1 MHYDRLHIQELQ
13 HAIATSEDQ
22 QAYAELFARFA
33 PQLIRFT
40 KAIVQQQEVAEE
52 IVSDV
57 FIRIWEKRKSLD
69 HVQHLK
75 MYLYV
80 SARNFSLNYLRSKNR
95 QFSMQVEQLD
105 LDMASFY
112 ANPHEEVVGSEL
124 RHELLQAVQQLP
136 DRCKMIFKLVKE
148 DGLKQKEVAELL
160 HLSPKTVENQLAIAL
175 KKLAE
180 AVQAAALFRVKNN
193 SK

>member
-1 MHYDRLHIQELQ
+1 MQYDSLHIHELQ
-13 HAIATSEDQ
+13 HAIATREDQ

-40 KAIVQQQEVAEE
+40 KTIVQQQQVAEE

-80 SARNFSLNYLRSKNR
+80 SARNFAVNHLRSKNR
-95 QFSMQVEQLD
+95 QFSLQVDQLE
-105 LDMASFY
+105 LDMAAISADPFEQTVG
-112 ANPHEEVVGSEL
+112 AEVKQ
-124 RHELLQAVQQLP
+124 ELLQAIQELP
-136 DRCKMIFKLVKE
+136 DRCKIIFKLVKE

-175 KKLAE
+175 KKLAD
-180 AVQAAALFRVKNN
+180 AVQSAALFRSRK
-193 SK
+193 